1 MDIGVLKGVQVTLCG
16 MICVYLKNKTVKIPG
31 THFSYNKN
39 LEQGKSFNKQIVKIE
54 NNLKLWRLGQL
65 PFEGRIKVFV
75 VSKDI
80 HLLLINELYENT
92 IDLLHKI
99 QKSFI
104 WQGRNAK
111 IKHSTLPNGY
121 EKGGIQNVD
130 LINRITSM

>member
-1 MDIGVLKGVQVTLCG
+1 MTLCG
-16 MICVYLKNKTVKIPG
+16 MICVYLNNKTVKIPG

-80 HLLLINELYENT
+80 HLLLITKLYENT

>member
-1 MDIGVLKGVQVTLCG
+1 MDIGVLNGVQVTLCG

-80 HLLLINELYENT
+80 HLLLITKLYENT

-111 IKHSTLPNGY
+111 LNTVHFPMAMKREVY
-121 EKGGIQNVD
+121 KM
-130 LINRITSM
+130 LI

>member
-1 MDIGVLKGVQVTLCG
+1 MNGVQVTLCG
-16 MICVYLKNKTVKIPG
+16 MICVYLNNKTVKIPG

-80 HLLLINELYENT
+80 HLLLITKLYENT

>member
-1 MDIGVLKGVQVTLCG
+1 
-16 MICVYLKNKTVKIPG
+16 MICVYLNNKTVKIPG

-39 LEQGKSFNKQIVKIE
+39 LEQGKSFNKKIVKIE

-65 PFEGRIKVFV
+65 PFKGRIKVFV

-80 HLLLINELYENT
+80 HLLLITKLYENT

>member
-1 MDIGVLKGVQVTLCG
+1 MDIGVLNGVQVTLCG

-80 HLLLINELYENT
+80 HLLLINKLYENT

-111 IKHSTLPNGY
+111 IKHSTLLNGY

>member
-1 MDIGVLKGVQVTLCG
+1 MDIGVLNGVQVTLCG

-80 HLLLINELYENT
+80 HLLLINKLYENT

>member
-1 MDIGVLKGVQVTLCG
+1 MTLCG
-16 MICVYLKNKTVKIPG
+16 MICVYLNNKTVKIPG

-39 LEQGKSFNKQIVKIE
+39 LEQGKSFNKKIVKIE

-80 HLLLINELYENT
+80 HLLLITKLYENT

-99 QKSFI
+99 QKNFI

>member
-1 MDIGVLKGVQVTLCG
+1 MDIGVLNGVQVTLCG
-16 MICVYLKNKTVKIPG
+16 MICVYLQNKTVKIPG

-80 HLLLINELYENT
+80 HLLLINKLYENT